1 MYAVKFVKKIDYFVI
16 KNINDNEKL
25 NMINVILV

>member
-25 NMINVILV
+25 NMISAILV